1 MPDLSAPVQAVSA
14 AVQNLVLVSE
24 VCYGIK
30 LRHFLVEIVLINKLS
45 TASLY
50 RGCRGCQAADMAVAS
65 SIIGGGPHD
74 HILENLRCNIF
85 VNTTIDQK

>member
-24 VCYGIK
+24 VCLNSYGIK
-30 LRHFLVEIVLINKLS
+30 LRHFLVEILLINKLS

-50 RGCRGCQAADMAVAS
+50 RPDEGCS
-65 SIIGGGPHD
+65 KLHNWGGGGGLM
-74 HILENLRCNIF
+74 IIY
-85 VNTTIDQK
+85 

>member
-30 LRHFLVEIVLINKLS
+30 LR
-45 TASLY
+45 
-50 RGCRGCQAADMAVAS
+50 
-65 SIIGGGPHD
+65 
-74 HILENLRCNIF
+74 LRYY
-85 VNTTIDQK
+85 